1 MNHLTPSEK
10 IRKVNLAIYP
20 STLKKAREIATS
32 EGRSVSNLFRW
43 LIEIFYNEQLEKKGK
58 SNIA

>member
-1 MNHLTPSEK
+1 MNQITSSEK

-20 STLKKAREIATS
+20 TTLKKAKEIANS

-43 LIEIFYNEQLEKKGK
+43 LIEVFYNQQLDKKR
-58 SNIA
+58 